1 MIFCWYQD
9 DDDQY
14 IDEDQSAYIGKARF
28 KPNSRAGERILPSKA
43 QMINF
48 IKLIRQK
55 DKKTEEINNQIVQD
69 LEEALNIDFEEKQA
83 AIFQGYLCFYINVEF
98 YYSA

>member
-1 MIFCWYQD
+1 MMFCWYQD

-14 IDEDQSAYIGKARF
+14 IDEDQSAYVGKARF

-48 IKLIRQK
+48 FKLIRQK
-55 DKKTEEINNQIVQD
+55 DEKTKEINNHIVHD
-69 LEEALNIDFEEKQA
+69 LEEALNVDLEEKQA
-83 AIFQGYLCFYINVEF
+83 AIFQGYLCSHLKVKFS
-98 YYSA
+98 YSA